1 MQKSAFAKRARACR
15 AIRGRLNMT
24 DATSVFDALRQVA
37 GVRLFTIT
45 VVDRRAGVAR
55 RAYSS
60 HPVDYPVT
68 GTKPIG
74 DDGWSRQVLAEG
86 KSFVANT
93 TPEFAIYFGD
103 HALINALGCHSAM
116 NIPVLRE
123 GVVAGTVNLL
133 DNEGYFTPERAAE
146 LERIVAEATPRLLAA
161 FATISLS

>member
-1 MQKSAFAKRARACR
+1 MS
-15 AIRGRLNMT
+15 
-24 DATSVFDALRQVA
+24 DATAVFDDLRQAA
-37 GVRLFTIT
+37 GVRLFTVT
-45 VVDRRAGVAR
+45 VVDRRAGLAR

-74 DDGWSRQVLAEG
+74 DDGWSRRVLG
-86 KSFVANT
+86 QGTSFVANT

-116 NIPVLRE
+116 NIPVLRD

-133 DNEGYFTPERAAE
+133 DDEGHFTPERAAD
-146 LERIVAEATPRLLAA
+146 LERIVGDATPRLLAA
-161 FATISLS
+161 FSTIRLS

>member
-1 MQKSAFAKRARACR
+1 MS
-15 AIRGRLNMT
+15 
-24 DATSVFDALRQVA
+24 DATPVFDALRQAA

-45 VVDRRAGVAR
+45 VVDREAGLAR

-74 DDGWSRQVLAEG
+74 DDGWSRQVLG
-86 KSFVANT
+86 LGQSFVANT

-103 HALINALGCHSAM
+103 HALINALGCQSAM
-116 NIPVLRE
+116 NIPVLRK

-133 DNEGYFTPERAAE
+133 DDEGHFTRERATE
-146 LERIVAEATPRLLAA
+146 LERIVDKATPRLLAA
-161 FATISLS
+161 FATISLSQ